1 MSVKIG
7 TTENII
13 VAKLDSVG
21 NLLYFEFKQLDG
33 DEKLSTQDLMDF
45 VDTDIPLLYK
55 DKQMSVNDYLGES
68 RCFAARQVGHSF

>member
-1 MSVKIG
+1 MSAKAEP
-7 TTENII
+7 TKNII
-13 VAKLDSVG
+13 VAKLDSVD
-21 NLLYFEFKQLDG
+21 NLLYFEFKQEDG

>member
-1 MSVKIG
+1 MSTKIE

-45 VDTDIPLLYK
+45 VDTDIPFYYN
-55 DKQMSVNDYLGES
+55 DKKMNLNDYLGES
-68 RCFAARQVGHSF
+68 RCFAARQSGHSF